1 MIINRI
7 VKKGAK
13 DIIIHFEDDEFLIL
27 ALEVFLKS
35 GLKIND
41 ELSDDRFSF
50 YIRENR
56 LYHIKQRAFRYL
68 GRRLHS
74 ASELRTKL
82 RQKGYEIEMID
93 QVIGELRDKSYL
105 DDTEFA
111 SVFIEEKF
119 KSKMWSERK
128 LKSELI
134 QKGIGSSVISD
145 VLSKKFPDEGDFNNA
160 LTVSLKKYKIL
171 QERNLDLQ
179 TTKKKLIS
187 FLNSRG
193 YNYETIKQVCDKII
207 AD

>member
-13 DIIIHFEDDEFLIL
+13 DIIIYFEDDEFLIL

-74 ASELRTKL
+74 AFELRTKL

-93 QVIGELRDKSYL
+93 QVISELRDKNYL
-105 DDTEFA
+105 DDSEYA
-111 SVFIEEKF
+111 LVFVEEKF
-119 KSKMWSERK
+119 RSKMWSENK

-134 QKGIGSSVISD
+134 KKGISSSVISD

>member
-7 VKKGAK
+7 VNKGAK
-13 DIIIHFEDDEFLIL
+13 DIIIHFEDDEILIL

-35 GLKIND
+35 GLKKND

-50 YIRENR
+50 FVRENR

-68 GRRLHS
+68 GRRMHS

-82 RQKGYEIEMID
+82 RQKGYEIELID
-93 QVIGELRDKSYL
+93 QVISELKDKGYL
-105 DDTEFA
+105 NDIEFA

-119 KSKMWSERK
+119 RSKMWSERK

-134 QKGIGSSVISD
+134 KKGVSSSVISD
-145 VLSKKFPDEGDFNNA
+145 VLSKKFSEEDDYNNA
-160 LTVSLKKYKIL
+160 LTVALKKYKIL
-171 QERNLDLQ
+171 QERNFDSQ
-179 TTKKKLIS
+179 TTKKKLTS
-187 FLNSRG
+187 FLGTRG
-193 YNYETIKQVCDKII
+193 YNYETIKQVCDKLI

>member
-1 MIINRI
+1 MKINRI
-7 VKKGAK
+7 VKKGAR
-13 DIIIHFEDDEFLIL
+13 DIIIHFEDDKFLIL

-35 GLKIND
+35 GLKKDD

-50 YIRENR
+50 FVRENR
-56 LYHIKQRAFRYL
+56 LYHIKQRASRYL

-93 QVIGELRDKSYL
+93 QVIIELKNKSYL

-111 SVFIEEKF
+111 SVFVEEKF
-119 KSKMWSERK
+119 RSKLWSERK
-128 LKSELI
+128 LKAELI
-134 QKGIGSSVISD
+134 NRGVKSSVISE
-145 VLSKKFPDEGDFNNA
+145 VLSKKFSEEDDYNNA
-160 LTVSLKKYKIL
+160 LTVALKKYKNL
-171 QERNLDLQ
+171 QERNLDSQ

-187 FLNSRG
+187 FLNTRG

>member
-1 MIINRI
+1 MKINRI
-7 VKKGAK
+7 VNKGTK
-13 DIIIHFEDDEFLIL
+13 DIIIHCDDDEYLIL

-35 GLKIND
+35 GLKKND
-41 ELSDDRFSF
+41 ELSDERFSF
-50 YIRENR
+50 LIRENR

-93 QVIGELRDKSYL
+93 QVICELKDKSYL

-111 SVFIEEKF
+111 LVFIEEKF
-119 KSKMWSERK
+119 RSKMWSERK

-134 QKGIGSSVISD
+134 KKGVSSSVISD
-145 VLSKKFPDEGDFNNA
+145 VLSKKFSDEDDYKNA
-160 LTVSLKKYKIL
+160 LTVALKKYKIL

-187 FLNSRG
+187 FLNTRG
-193 YNYETIKQVCDKII
+193 YNYEIIKQVCDKLIV
-207 AD
+207 D

>member
-7 VKKGAK
+7 VNKGAK
-13 DIIIHFEDDEFLIL
+13 DIIIHFEDDEILIL

-35 GLKIND
+35 GLKKSD

-50 YIRENR
+50 LVSENR

-68 GRRLHS
+68 GRRMHS

-93 QVIGELRDKSYL
+93 QVISELKEKNYL
-105 DDTEFA
+105 DDSEFA
-111 SVFIEEKF
+111 SVFVEEKF

-134 QKGIGSSVISD
+134 KKGVSSSVISD
-145 VLSKKFPDEGDFNNA
+145 VLSKKFSEEDDYNNA
-160 LTVSLKKYKIL
+160 ITVALKKYKIL

-187 FLNSRG
+187 FLNTRG
-193 YNYETIKQVCDKII
+193 YNYETIKQVCSKLI

>member
-13 DIIIHFEDDEFLIL
+13 DIIIHFEEDEFLIL

-35 GLKIND
+35 GLKKND

-50 YIRENR
+50 LVRENR
-56 LYHIKQRAFRYL
+56 LYHIKQRAFGYL

-93 QVIGELRDKSYL
+93 QVISEFRDKSYL
-105 DDTEFA
+105 DDSEFA
-111 SVFIEEKF
+111 LVFVEEKF
-119 KSKMWSERK
+119 RSKMWSENK
-128 LKSELI
+128 LKAELLNKGVKSSIISE
-134 QKGIGSSVISD
+134 
-145 VLSKKFPDEGDFNNA
+145 VLSNKFSKDVNYNNA
-160 LTVSLKKYKIL
+160 LTVALKKYKIL
-171 QERNLDLQ
+171 QERNIDLQ

-187 FLNSRG
+187 FLNTRG
-193 YNYETIKQVCDKII
+193 YNYEIIKQVCDKLF

>member
-13 DIIIHFEDDEFLIL
+13 DIIIHFEEDEFLIL

-35 GLKIND
+35 GLKKND

-50 YIRENR
+50 LVRENR
-56 LYHIKQRAFRYL
+56 LYHIKQRAFGYL

-93 QVIGELRDKSYL
+93 QVISEFRDKSYL
-105 DDTEFA
+105 DDSEFA
-111 SVFIEEKF
+111 LVFVEEKF
-119 KSKMWSERK
+119 RSKMWSENK
-128 LKSELI
+128 LKAELLNKGVKSSIISE
-134 QKGIGSSVISD
+134 
-145 VLSKKFPDEGDFNNA
+145 VLSNKFSKDVNYNNA
-160 LTVSLKKYKIL
+160 LTVALKKYKIL
-171 QERNLDLQ
+171 QERNIDLQ

-187 FLNSRG
+187 FLNTRG
-193 YNYETIKQVCDKII
+193 YNYEIIKQICDKLF

>member
-35 GLKIND
+35 GLKKND

-50 YIRENR
+50 FVRENR

-134 QKGIGSSVISD
+134 KKGISSSVISD

>member
-7 VKKGAK
+7 VNKGAK
-13 DIIIHFEDDEFLIL
+13 DIIIHCDDDEFLIL
-27 ALEVFLKS
+27 TLEVFLKS
-35 GLKIND
+35 GLKKND
-41 ELSDDRFSF
+41 ELSDERFSF
-50 YIRENR
+50 LIRENR

-93 QVIGELRDKSYL
+93 KVICELKDKNYL
-105 DDTEFA
+105 DDSEFA
-111 SVFIEEKF
+111 SVFVEEKF
-119 KSKMWSERK
+119 RSKMWSENK
-128 LKSELI
+128 LKAELI
-134 QKGIGSSVISD
+134 KKGVKSSIISE
-145 VLSKKFPDEGDFNNA
+145 VLSNKFSKDVNYNNA
-160 LTVSLKKYKIL
+160 LTVALKKYKIL

-187 FLNSRG
+187 FLNTRG

>member
-1 MIINRI
+1 MKINRI
-7 VKKGAK
+7 VKKGAR
-13 DIIIHFEDDEFLIL
+13 DMIIHFEDDEFLIL

-35 GLKIND
+35 GLKKGD
-41 ELSDDRFSF
+41 ELSEDRFSF
-50 YIRENR
+50 FVTENR

-93 QVIGELRDKSYL
+93 QVISELKDKSYL

-111 SVFIEEKF
+111 SVFVEEKF
-119 KSKMWSERK
+119 RSKLWSERK
-128 LKSELI
+128 LKAELI
-134 QKGIGSSVISD
+134 KRGVKSSVISE
-145 VLSKKFPDEGDFNNA
+145 VLSKKFSEEDDYNNA
-160 LTVSLKKYKIL
+160 LTVALKKYKNL
-171 QERNLDLQ
+171 QERNLDSQ
-179 TTKKKLIS
+179 TTKKKLTS
-187 FLNSRG
+187 FLNTRG

>member
-35 GLKIND
+35 GLKKND

-50 YIRENR
+50 FVRENR

-134 QKGIGSSVISD
+134 KKGISSSVISD
-145 VLSKKFPDEGDFNNA
+145 VLSKKFSKDVNYNNA

>member
-27 ALEVFLKS
+27 ALVVFLKS

-134 QKGIGSSVISD
+134 KKGISSSVISD

-187 FLNSRG
+187 FLSSRG